1 MLVPGDACV
10 RVAVRSPEGHV
21 EVTLDGQV
29 GVSLGDGETVE
40 IRKSTT
46 VVPLVRPRERNYFDV
61 LRSKLR
67 WGER

>member
-1 MLVPGDACV
+1 
-10 RVAVRSPEGHV
+10 
-21 EVTLDGQV
+21 VTLDGQV

-40 IRKSTT
+40 IRKSST
-46 VVPLVRPRERNYFDV
+46 VVPLVRPRERSYFDV